1 MYQMMIGTYT
11 KRGSEGIYL
20 LEMDD
25 ILQQVRVISVIGE
38 KNPSY
43 LCLDSEKKCLYAALE
58 NEVGEV
64 AVYNVENRKAPKF
77 MGKYET
83 GGSTTCHVSLSVAS
97 SSTKAPEQLVR
108 RRLRQSGSII
118 SSSSAFSTSG
128 ESFSWSKVISRL
140 ASCRSTRAPI

>member
-25 ILQQVRVISVIGE
+25 ILQKVRVISVIGE

-58 NEVGEV
+58 NEVALIV
-64 AVYNVENRKAPKF
+64 LP
-77 MGKYET
+77 
-83 GGSTTCHVSLSVAS
+83 SVSL
-97 SSTKAPEQLVR
+97 
-108 RRLRQSGSII
+108 
-118 SSSSAFSTSG
+118 
-128 ESFSWSKVISRL
+128 
-140 ASCRSTRAPI
+140 

>member
-43 LCLDSEKKCLYAALE
+43 LCLDSEKKCLYAAQ
-58 NEVGEV
+58 
-64 AVYNVENRKAPKF
+64 NRLLP
-77 MGKYET
+77 E
-83 GGSTTCHVSLSVAS
+83 AS
-97 SSTKAPEQLVR
+97 QS
-108 RRLRQSGSII
+108 RLQPPRQS
-118 SSSSAFSTSG
+118 
-128 ESFSWSKVISRL
+128 SR
-140 ASCRSTRAPI
+140 

>member
-43 LCLDSEKKCLYAALE
+43 LCLDSEKK
-58 NEVGEV
+58 
-64 AVYNVENRKAPKF
+64 
-77 MGKYET
+77 
-83 GGSTTCHVSLSVAS
+83 
-97 SSTKAPEQLVR
+97 
-108 RRLRQSGSII
+108 
-118 SSSSAFSTSG
+118 
-128 ESFSWSKVISRL
+128 
-140 ASCRSTRAPI
+140 

>member
-83 GGSTTCHVSLSVAS
+83 GGEYNMPCVLVGGSQVA
-97 SSTKAPEQLVR
+97 LC
-108 RRLRQSGSII
+108 I
-118 SSSSAFSTSG
+118 
-128 ESFSWSKVISRL
+128 
-140 ASCRSTRAPI
+140 